1 MSSFTIGISG
11 GSGAVYALR
20 LTEMLLRADE
30 QVKVIV
36 SPAGEK
42 ILEVECDVRLTGTL
56 MDKQSQL
63 RNALQIDKAEVGLEL
78 FDHRDVAAPISSG
91 SFPSAGTVICPC
103 SMGTL
108 ARIANGISSD
118 LISRVADVALKE
130 RRKLILVPR
139 ETPLSEIHLKNM
151 LAVTQAGG
159 IVLPAMPGFYHR
171 PTRIAELVDMIVSR
185 ILDHLG
191 IDNSIFERWK
201 GEGVS
206 KFLMEE

>member
-1 MSSFTIGISG
+1 MSAFTVGISG
-11 GSGAVYALR
+11 GSGAAYALR
-20 LTEMLLRADE
+20 LIEMLLRSDE

-42 ILEVECDVRLTGTL
+42 ILELECDVRLTGTL

-63 RNALQIDKAEVGLEL
+63 RDVLRIGKTEVGLEL
-78 FDHRDVAAPISSG
+78 FDHKNVAAPISSG
-91 SFPSAGTVICPC
+91 SFPSAGTVIVPC

-108 ARIANGISSD
+108 GRIANGISSD

-151 LAVTQAGG
+151 LAITQAGG
-159 IVLPAMPGFYHR
+159 TVMPAMPGFYHR
-171 PTRIAELVDMIVSR
+171 PTRIADLVDMIVSR

-191 IDNSIFERWK
+191 IDSSIFERWK

>member
-1 MSSFTIGISG
+1 MSAFTVGISG

-20 LTEMLLRADE
+20 LIEMLLRADE

-42 ILEVECDVRLTGTL
+42 ILEIECDVRLTGNL

-63 RNALQIDKAEVGLEL
+63 RDILRIDKAEVGLEL
-78 FDHRDVAAPISSG
+78 FDHKNVAAPISSG
-91 SFPSAGTVICPC
+91 SFPSAGTVIVPC
-103 SMGTL
+103 SMGTIG
-108 ARIANGISSD
+108 RIANGISSD
-118 LISRVADVALKE
+118 LISRVADVTLKE

-151 LAVTQAGG
+151 LAVTRAGG
-159 IVLPAMPGFYHR
+159 VVMPAMPGFYHR
-171 PTRIAELVDMIVSR
+171 PTCIADLVDMIVSR

-191 IDNSIFERWK
+191 IDSSIFERWK

-206 KFLMEE
+206 KFLMGE

>member
-1 MSSFTIGISG
+1 MSAFTVGISG
-11 GSGAVYALR
+11 GSGAAYALR
-20 LTEMLLRADE
+20 LIEMLLRADE

-42 ILEVECDVRLTGTL
+42 ILELECEVHLAGTL

-63 RNALQIDKAEVGLEL
+63 RDVLRIDKAEVGLEL
-78 FDHRDVAAPISSG
+78 FDHKNVAAPISSG
-91 SFPSAGTVICPC
+91 SFPSAGTVIVPC
-103 SMGTL
+103 SMGTIG
-108 ARIANGISSD
+108 RIANGISSD
-118 LISRVADVALKE
+118 LISRVADVTLKE

-151 LAVTQAGG
+151 LAVTRAGG
-159 IVLPAMPGFYHR
+159 VVMPAMPGFYHR
-171 PTRIAELVDMIVSR
+171 PTCIADLVDMIVSR

-191 IDNSIFERWK
+191 IDSSIFERWK

-206 KFLMEE
+206 KFLME

>member
-1 MSSFTIGISG
+1 MSAFTVGISG

-20 LTEMLLRADE
+20 LIEMLLRADE

-42 ILEVECDVRLTGTL
+42 ILEIECDVRLTGNL

-63 RNALQIDKAEVGLEL
+63 RDVLRIDKAEVGLEL
-78 FDHRDVAAPISSG
+78 FDHKNVAAPISSG
-91 SFPSAGTVICPC
+91 SFPSAGTVIVPC
-103 SMGTL
+103 SMGTIG
-108 ARIANGISSD
+108 RIANGISSD
-118 LISRVADVALKE
+118 LISRVADVTLKE

-151 LAVTQAGG
+151 LAVTRAGG
-159 IVLPAMPGFYHR
+159 VVMPAMPGFYHR
-171 PTRIAELVDMIVSR
+171 PTCIADLVDMIVSR

-191 IDNSIFERWK
+191 IDSSIFERWK

-206 KFLMEE
+206 KFLMGE

>member
-1 MSSFTIGISG
+1 VSAFTVGISG
-11 GSGAVYALR
+11 GSGAAYALR
-20 LTEMLLRADE
+20 LIEMLLRAGE

-42 ILEVECDVRLTGTL
+42 VLELECDVKLSGTL
-56 MDKQSQL
+56 MDKESQL
-63 RNALQIDKAEVGLEL
+63 GSVLRIDKAEIGLEL
-78 FDHRDVAAPISSG
+78 FDHKNVAAPISCG

-103 SMGTL
+103 SMGTVG
-108 ARIANGISSD
+108 RIANGISSD

-130 RRKLILVPR
+130 RRKLIVVPR

-151 LAVTQAGG
+151 LAITQAGG

-191 IDNSIFERWK
+191 IDNAIFERWK